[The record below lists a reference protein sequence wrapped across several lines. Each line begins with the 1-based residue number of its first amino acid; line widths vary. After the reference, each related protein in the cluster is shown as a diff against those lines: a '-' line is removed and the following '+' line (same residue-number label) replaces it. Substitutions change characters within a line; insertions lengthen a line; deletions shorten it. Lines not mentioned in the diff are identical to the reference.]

1 LLVKPLNRLSVVLL
15 LVALLASTALAGT
28 TGKIA
33 GTVIDKQ
40 TGEPLPGVNVVI
52 AGTTIGAATNIQG
65 EFFIINVPPGKY
77 TLKINL
83 IGYRPMEITNVEV
96 TIDLTTKVDLD
107 LETETIDMGTI
118 TVEAERPLIEPDVTS
133 TRMRI
138 TPDEITG
145 SAVNGLVARVGVGA
159 GNVLGSFRGSR
170 DGTGEV
176 VYLLDGVNM
185 ANPLGTYSGILP
197 GSGPSTE
204 LAAYI
209 PDESIAE
216 AEVLTGG
223 FGAEYPSVQSAVI
236 NVVAKEG
243 GKNFA
248 GKFRS
253 KSSTDAIFGW
263 DIYGNPHYDE
273 YGTVIYLQA
282 NKDSLGNVESWDW
295 LDNPQVDKYDRSKI
309 YDQRQHDWSF
319 SGPVPLKNLDI
330 PGEMNFSTSGT
341 YQFNRDTRS
350 YDFWRKTH
358 SIQGKLSYQLSSS
371 KKLTI
376 SGLTSKSDYVAYD
389 FSCKPVLT
397 WGKTWNITGP
407 VYWPAAE
414 GAERYYRPDTI
425 PAGSEP
431 YYVIAP
437 DGGLDSVYSFT
448 PYGWIVAQGHTN
460 AEIDSIFFY
469 ILNNS
474 LGLTPD
480 SADYFVEHPS
490 GEYSDIDINGVSLL
504 GAVGAAA
511 DSIEAR
517 GIGRTYT
524 NYNTYNSSLRQN
536 GSSDEVAINFTN
548 NLSPRSFYNV
558 IFSRFSTGKTS
569 RQYDP
574 WDDHPLTYDEML
586 ETRFVTMGATQF
598 QQLFFVNPMFLNRR
612 RVGDDEQIVYTAK
625 GDLTTQV
632 NSTNLMK
639 MGFELKK
646 YDLYKNHTS
655 IASGGNEYNDQFH
668 TKPLQLGAYAQNKLE
683 SEGMILNIGLRYDFF
698 DPKTYVPS
706 NPEDP
711 LLQEYI
717 DDPQNIDAFDYIA
730 RIKGAVKAKTKQQLS
745 PRVGVSYPITEFDVL
760 HVTYGHYFQLP
771 ELYYLYENLAYDLRG
786 AHKYMGNPDLKAEK
800 TISYEAGLEHGF
812 NDFLKLSVTGFYK
825 DISNLVTYHKTYF
838 GNAFY
843 WRYSNSDYAR
853 VKGFELALT
862 QRPWHGFSGV
872 VTYTYQIARGRASDG
887 YQTFQDDYDN
897 RKPRTEDFPLDW
909 DQRHTANANL
919 NYHVPADWGP
929 MISNYHFL
937 GDWGIDLFFQYG
949 SGTPYSSTISVPQ
962 PELPPMNDKT
972 FPEAW
977 RIDMRFDKSFK
988 IYKTYKTNFF
998 VEVRNLT
1005 NRANIV
1011 NEYAEFDAERYDLT
1025 GEPGGQFQD
1034 PDVYNAPRRIML
1046 GFEMLF

>member
-1 LLVKPLNRLSVVLL
+1 MLVKPFNRLSVVLL
-15 LVALLASTALAGT
+15 VALLAGAALAGT

-65 EFFIINVPPGKY
+65 EFFVINVPPGKY
-77 TLKINL
+77 TLKVNL

-96 TIDLTTKVDLD
+96 TLNLTTKVDLD

-118 TVEAERPLIEPDVTS
+118 TVEAERPLIEKDVTS

-138 TPDEITG
+138 TPEEITG
-145 SAVNGLVARVGVGA
+145 SAVSGLVNRVAAGA

-185 ANPLGTYSGILP
+185 ANPLGAYSGILP

-243 GKNFA
+243 GKNYT
-248 GKFRS
+248 GKFRT

-263 DIYGNPHYDE
+263 DIYGNPNFNQ
-273 YGTVIYLQA
+273 YGSVVEIEPTL
-282 NKDSLGNVESWDW
+282 DSLGNVVSWEW
-295 LDNPQVDKYDRSKI
+295 LDNPLIDENKRSKI
-309 YDQRQHDWSF
+309 YDERQHDWSF
-319 SGPVPLKNLDI
+319 SGPVPLAKMDI
-330 PGEMNFSTSGT
+330 PGEMTFSTSGT
-341 YQFNRDTRS
+341 YQFVRDTRD
-350 YDFWRKTH
+350 YDFWRQSQ
-358 SIQGKLSYQLSSS
+358 SIQAKISYQLSSS

-376 SGLTSKSDYVAYD
+376 SGLSSKSDYVSYD

-397 WGKTWNITGP
+397 WGETWNITGP
-407 VYWPAAE
+407 AYWVGTGE
-414 GAERYYRPDTI
+414 QYYRPDTI
-425 PAGSEP
+425 PEGSEA

-437 DGGLDSVYSFT
+437 DGGVDSVYSFT
-448 PYGWIVAQGHTN
+448 PYGWIVAPNHTN
-460 AEIDSIFFY
+460 AEVDSIFFY

-474 LGLTPD
+474 LGLTADSTDFFTDHPD
-480 SADYFVEHPS
+480 
-490 GEYSDIDINGVSLL
+490 GEYGDIEVNGVSLL
-504 GAVGAAA
+504 DAVSGAV
-511 DSIEAR
+511 DSIESR
-517 GIGRTYT
+517 GIGRTYSD
-524 NYNTYNSSLRQN
+524 YNMYNSRFRQE

-548 NLSPRSFYNV
+548 NLSPRSFYNL
-558 IFSRFSTGKTS
+558 IFSRFSTGKVS

-574 WDDHPLTYDEML
+574 WDGHPLSYAEML

-598 QQLFFVNPMFLNRR
+598 QSFFFVNPMFLDRR
-612 RVGDDEQIVYTAK
+612 RVGDDEQIVYTGK
-625 GDLTTQV
+625 GDLTSQI

-639 MGFELKK
+639 MGFEFKK

-668 TKPLQLGAYAQNKLE
+668 TKPFQIGAYAQNKLE

-711 LLQEYI
+711 LLQEFV
-717 DDPQNIDAFDYIA
+717 DDPQNVGDIFDVLS

-745 PRVGVSYPITEFDVL
+745 PRVGVSYPITENDVL

-771 ELYYLYENLAYDLRG
+771 ELYYIYENLAYDLRG
-786 AHKYMGNPDLKAEK
+786 AHKYMGNPDLNEEK
-800 TISYEAGLEHGF
+800 TIAYEAGLEHGF
-812 NDFLKLSVTGFYK
+812 NDFFKLSITGFYK
-825 DISNLVTYHKTYF
+825 DITDLITYHKTFF
-838 GNAFY
+838 GNSFY

-853 VKGFELALT
+853 VKGFELAFT
-862 QRPWHGFSGV
+862 QRPWHGLSGV

-887 YQTFQDDYDN
+887 YQTFQDNYDG

-909 DQRHTANANL
+909 DQRHTANVNL
-919 NYHVPADWGP
+919 NYRVPADWGP

-937 GDWGIDLFFQYG
+937 GDWAIDFYWQYG
-949 SGTPYSSTISVPQ
+949 SGTPYTSSISVPQ
-962 PELPPMNDKT
+962 PELPPMNDGL

-977 RIDMRFDKSFK
+977 RIDMRFDKNFR

-1005 NRANIV
+1005 NRANLV
-1011 NEYAEFDAERYDLT
+1011 DEYPEFDAERYDLT
-1025 GEPGGQFQD
+1025 GEPGGQFRD
-1034 PDVYNAPRRIML
+1034 PDTYDAPRRIML
-1046 GFEMLF
+1046 GFEFLF